1 MNMSMAEQA
10 KWIVTGTVDA
20 PAEQVAQVLLDV
32 REGDAGVEGNALVL
46 AGDHAKETGGLTLEG
61 GPAKFTGRFGDS
73 GEDYLEV
80 DVDREAH
87 SVRVQTW
94 YGGTYTVE
102 PADGGTQLVLR
113 VHNLVPN
120 SSRFGQKVAQIGVEA
135 RLERRLQAVLTAIGE
150 RLGCATR
157 VGAALK

>member
-1 MNMSMAEQA
+1 MNTSKTEQA

-20 PAEQVAQVLLDV
+20 PVEQVAQLLLDV
-32 REGDAGVEGNALVL
+32 RTGDAGVDGNALVL
-46 AGDHAKETGGLTLEG
+46 AGDHAQEGGGLTLEG
-61 GPAKFTGRFGDS
+61 GPAQFTGRFGDS

-80 DVDREAH
+80 TVDRETR

-94 YGGTYTVE
+94 YGGTYAVE
-102 PADGGTQLVLR
+102 PLGAGTRVVLS

-120 SSRFGQKVAQIGVEA
+120 SGRIGQKIAGIGVES
-135 RLERRLQAVLTAIGE
+135 RLERRLQTVLAAVGQH
-150 RLGCATR
+150 LGCATR

>member
-1 MNMSMAEQA
+1 MNTSMPEQA

-20 PAEQVAQVLLDV
+20 PVEQVAQLLLDV
-32 REGDAGVEGNALVL
+32 RTGDAGVDGNALVL
-46 AGDHAKETGGLTLEG
+46 AGDHAQESGALTLEG
-61 GPAKFTGRFGDS
+61 GPAQFTGRFGDS

-80 DVDREAH
+80 TVDRGAR

-94 YGGTYTVE
+94 YGGTYAVE
-102 PADGGTQLVLR
+102 PDGQGSRVVLS
-113 VHNLVPN
+113 VHNLVPG
-120 SSRFGQKVAQIGVEA
+120 SGRIGQMVAGIGVES
-135 RLERRLQAVLTAIGE
+135 RLERRLQAVLAAVGQ

>member
-1 MNMSMAEQA
+1 MNTSMAEQA

-46 AGDHAKETGGLTLEG
+46 AGDHAKESGGLTLEG

-80 DVDREAH
+80 TVDREAH

-94 YGGTYTVE
+94 YGGTYAVE
-102 PADGGTQLVLR
+102 PAGEGSRLVLR